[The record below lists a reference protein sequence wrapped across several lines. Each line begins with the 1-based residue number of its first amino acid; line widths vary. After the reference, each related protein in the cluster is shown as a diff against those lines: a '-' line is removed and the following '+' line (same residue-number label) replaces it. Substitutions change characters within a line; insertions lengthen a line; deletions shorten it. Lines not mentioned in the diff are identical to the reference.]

1 MNKIVFAKMA
11 ARPDGGAEEQKTG
24 ALTFS
29 RVMAAEEKVGVVTLT
44 GYVGYGNA
52 TVDEFNKSLESLKAE
67 GCTKMDIVINSPGGY
82 LFEASGI
89 FDLIRGSGMDST
101 AKIYGVSASA
111 ATYIACA
118 CNRVFISENSRYMV
132 HRAQGGVCGN
142 VDEIESYLKDLK
154 GTENQILKIYA
165 ARTGKSVEEVMEV
178 LKAETW
184 MNAETAVSEGW
195 CDEVISVAAPE
206 TEKAAGGASNNED
219 QPAKTPDKEEEK
231 ENGAPQNTVVRR
243 MMAAVGITTASTVE
257 DLERE
262 VARLVKQ
269 NETLAAQVDGFR
281 GVEAERA
288 RIMAAHEKEFQNR
301 VQVAVVKEMASMGVL
316 PASLPP
322 ASAEQE
328 EGQQTPPKMT
338 NEQLEKM
345 DAKEAV
351 AWLLGHPLEA
361 ARLAENP

>member
-1 MNKIVFAKMA
+1 MNRIVFAKMA
-11 ARPDGGAEEQKTG
+11 ARTDGGAEEQKTG

-29 RVMAAEEKVGVVTLT
+29 RIMAAEEKVGVITLT

-52 TVDEFNKSLESLKAE
+52 TVDEFNRNLESLKAE

-118 CNRVFISENSRYMV
+118 CNRVLISENSRYMV
-132 HRAQGGVCGN
+132 HRAQGCVCGN
-142 VDEIESYLKDLK
+142 VDEIASYLRDLK
-154 GTENQILKIYA
+154 GTEDQILKIYA
-165 ARTGKSVEEVMEV
+165 TRTGKRVEEVMEV

-206 TEKAAGGASNNED
+206 TEKAAGGTSRNED
-219 QPAKTPDKEEEK
+219 QSAKTPDKEEE
-231 ENGAPQNTVVRR
+231 NGGPQNTVMRR
-243 MMAAVGITTASTVE
+243 MMAAVGITTTSSVE

-262 VARLVKQ
+262 VARLVGV
-269 NETLAAQVDGFR
+269 NEALAAQVDGFR

-288 RIMAAHEKEFQNR
+288 RIMAAHEEEFQKR
-301 VQVAVVKEMASMGVL
+301 VRGAVVKEMASMGVL
-316 PASLPP
+316 PSSLPP
-322 ASAEQE
+322 SAAEQE
-328 EGQQTPPKMT
+328 EDQQTAPKMT
-338 NEQLEKM
+338 NEQLGKM

-351 AWLLGHPLEA
+351 AWLLEHPLEA